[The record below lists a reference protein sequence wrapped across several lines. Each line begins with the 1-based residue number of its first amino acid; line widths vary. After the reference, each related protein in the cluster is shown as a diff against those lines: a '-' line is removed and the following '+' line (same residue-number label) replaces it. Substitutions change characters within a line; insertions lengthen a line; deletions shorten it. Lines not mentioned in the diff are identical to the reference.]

1 LPSSWI
7 RISLDLALIIINCY
21 IIFSLNI
28 YQFFDDFDIAH
39 NNLFFYFE
47 SIGLILISIDILLN
61 FFTAYSEKGDI
72 IKDKQKIAYRYLTH
86 TFFFDLYSL
95 IFLIIDNL
103 ELDFYFKNTQFF
115 YFYHSLFYLKIFSL
129 ILYF

>member
-1 LPSSWI
+1 MPSSWI